1 MSPQLSAGAGWAR
14 GGVLDLIVNVIGSHG
29 KILIECPESQDT
41 AYAVA

>member
-29 KILIECPESQDT
+29 KILNSKVTLSDFG
-41 AYAVA
+41 Y